1 MMINKVTGAY
11 KPLPGIQK
19 TQPEQKTEAF
29 SSMLKGYLSDVNEM
43 QFKADEKIQGF
54 ITGKVTSVDEVMTTV
69 QEANMAFQLLLQ
81 IRNKLVDAYQEIM
94 RTPVG

>member
-1 MMINKVTGAY
+1 MIIDKVTGAY
-11 KPLPGIQK
+11 KPLPGIQQQK
-19 TQPEQKTEAF
+19 PAQKTEAF
-29 SSMLKGYLSDVNEM
+29 SDMFQNYLSEVNDM

-54 ITGKVTSVDEVMTTV
+54 ITGKITSVDEVMTTV

>member
-11 KPLPGIQK
+11 KPLPGIQ
-19 TQPEQKTEAF
+19 TVNPEKKTEEF
-29 SSMLKGYLSDVNEM
+29 SSLLKGYISDVNDM
-43 QFKADEKIQGF
+43 QFKADEKIQSF
-54 ITGKVTSVDEVMTTV
+54 VTGKITSVDEVMTTV

-81 IRNKLVDAYQEIM
+81 IRNKLVDAYQEVM